1 MSKAEATGSLSL
13 PLPWLSALSSQYR
26 IILASA
32 SPRRKELLD
41 RLNIEYEVIPSEFA
55 ENLDKSQ
62 FASAKGYVLETA
74 CKKTEEVYNRIKRE
88 METYQQQWRRLLVI
102 GADTIVVSS
111 DGTILE
117 KPASADEAAAVL
129 REKLSGKTNTVHTGI
144 CLFVDGADDK
154 LSIEKHVESTKVTFH
169 TLDDA
174 LIDAYVATGEPM
186 DKAGSYAYQS
196 LAGFF
201 VKEISGDYYNVVGF
215 PCALFYRILS
225 TLHKKDVF

>member
-1 MSKAEATGSLSL
+1 MST
-13 PLPWLSALSSQYR
+13 LSSQYR

-41 RLNIEYEVIPSEFA
+41 RLNMEYEVIPSGFA

-62 FASAKGYVLETA
+62 FATAKDYVLETA

-88 METYQQQWRRLLVI
+88 MKMQQQRLLVI
-102 GADTIVVSS
+102 GADTVVVSS

-144 CLFVDGADDK
+144 CLYVDSADDG
-154 LSIEKHVESTKVTFH
+154 LCIEKHIESTKVTFH
-169 TLDDA
+169 TLDDS

-215 PCALFYRILS
+215 PCALFYQILS
-225 TLHKKDVF
+225 TLHKRNVF